1 MVSIIPS
8 PRFALRPTWVPHP
21 SRSFEGWDI
30 TALRPEVDSAE
41 SNISQSYDR
50 LRPIRRLTAA
60 GPTYNAFQMRIRPP
74 FVIFPLVLLLF
85 GFHLRV
91 AHAQTSPTPS
101 IVTIDGLGKGT
112 VDLSG
117 PWRFHIGDDLR
128 WAGPSINDAPG
139 QDGWET
145 ILPDRPWGAQN
156 HFAYTGFAWYRL
168 HLRVTPAPDVKSGFQ
183 LLLPSLQDAC
193 EVYWNGR
200 LVGRYGKLPPHPAT
214 PGLNAPAAF
223 TLPDFR
229 SGTLAIRVWNRP
241 LGSSSGGDGG
251 GIAQTPLVGDSKS
264 IAAYIGTWNY
274 NFLRA
279 TLYINSRNILY
290 FLVAL
295 SAFVLW
301 LRRRQETLLLWFSIF
316 AICPAIWTSVYTMR
330 LPVSSEFSGFVL
342 QPLWALRN
350 VALWFLLIDMLH
362 LRSHRGLVRWAK
374 ILAAVSLTGSFLDG
388 GLTYVPASLIS
399 PQSSA
404 WIDGILTAIT
414 EPCQLYLL
422 VLVAYGFRQ
431 KLDSVRWVLALS
443 ASLSQ
448 LLAVIIATAEQGRRF
463 THWTLAQ
470 HLSSPLFHLG
480 PIYFN
485 ADTLLDLLVFLS
497 IIYTVYHYIR
507 DQQDRKAILEQ
518 ELHSARELQQVLI
531 PEKLPTLPGFSLS
544 SAYLP
549 ALEVGGDFFQIIP
562 LDGPAAGSTLI
573 VLGDV
578 SGKGLRAAMAVS
590 LIVGAVRTLA
600 ETTSRPAEILA
611 GLSRRL
617 HGRLQDGFSTCL
629 ALRLD
634 PDGAC
639 TLASAGHPAPYF
651 NDKEIDLPGA
661 LPLGIDPATAYEEVV
676 VHFNPGDRCALYTD
690 GLLEAR
696 APSGEI
702 FSFERLQT
710 LFASGADAA
719 QASEAAVAFGQDDDI
734 TVLTLTRLANV

>member
-1 MVSIIPS
+1 
-8 PRFALRPTWVPHP
+8 
-21 SRSFEGWDI
+21 
-30 TALRPEVDSAE
+30 
-41 SNISQSYDR
+41 
-50 LRPIRRLTAA
+50 
-60 GPTYNAFQMRIRPP
+60 MRIRRP
-74 FVIFPLVLLLF
+74 FACFPLVLLLF
-85 GFHLRV
+85 GFDFCF
-91 AHAQTSPTPS
+91 AQAQTSSPHPV
-101 IVTIDGLGKGT
+101 VTIDGLGKGT

-128 WAGPSINDAPG
+128 WAEPGINDTPG
-139 QDGWET
+139 QSGWET
-145 ILPDRPWGAQN
+145 ILPDRPWGAQS
-156 HFAYTGFAWYRL
+156 HYAYTGFAWYRL
-168 HLRVTPAPDVKSGFQ
+168 YLRISPAPDVKTGFQ
-183 LLLPSLQDAC
+183 LLLPRLQDVC

-200 LVGRYGKLPPHPAT
+200 LVGRYGKLPPHPSSPAF
-214 PGLNAPAAF
+214 NAPAAF
-223 TLPDFR
+223 NVPDFR
-229 SGTLAIRVWNRP
+229 SGTLAIRVWNGP
-241 LGSSSGGDGG
+241 LGSSSAGDGG

-290 FLVAL
+290 FLVAIA
-295 SAFVLW
+295 AFILW
-301 LRRRQETLLLWFSIF
+301 LRRRNETLLLWFSIF
-316 AICPAIWTSVYTMR
+316 AVCPAIWTSVITMR
-330 LPVSSEFSGFVL
+330 LPVSGQFSQFMV

-362 LRSHRGLVRWAK
+362 LRSHRGLVRWAR
-374 ILAAVSLTGSFLDG
+374 ILAAVSLTAAFLDG
-388 GLTYVPASLIS
+388 CLTYAPANWTS
-399 PQSSA
+399 PQTRA
-404 WIDGILTAIT
+404 WIDGILTMIS

-422 VLVAYGFRQ
+422 VLVANGFRQ

-448 LLAVIIATAEQGRRF
+448 LLAVIVAAVQQGQRF

-470 HLSSPLFHLG
+470 YLSSPLLHFG
-480 PIYFN
+480 PASFN

-497 IIYTVYHYIR
+497 IIYTVYRYIR

-518 ELHSARELQQVLI
+518 ELQSARELQQVLI
-531 PEKLPTLPGFSLS
+531 PEKLSTPLGFSIS

-600 ETTSRPAEILA
+600 ETTSSPAEVLA

-617 HGRLQDGFSTCL
+617 HGRLQGGFSTCVV
-629 ALRLD
+629 LRLD
-634 PDGAC
+634 PHGAC

-661 LPLGIDPATAYEEVV
+661 LPLGIDPAIAYEEAV
-676 VHFNPGDRCALYTD
+676 VHFHPGDRCALYTD

-696 APSGEI
+696 TPSGEI
-702 FSFERLQT
+702 FSFKRLQA
-710 LFASGADAA
+710 LFASGADAV

-734 TVLTLTRLANV
+734 TVVTLTRLANA

>member
-1 MVSIIPS
+1 MLLVLAWMPG
-8 PRFALRPTWVPHP
+8 ACQMA
-21 SRSFEGWDI
+21 EGH
-30 TALRPEVDSAE
+30 
-41 SNISQSYDR
+41 ISVYR
-50 LRPIRRLTAA
+50 
-60 GPTYNAFQMRIRPP
+60 TYNAFQMRIRRPLA
-74 FVIFPLVLLLF
+74 IFPLVLLLF
-85 GFHLRV
+85 GQPRL
-91 AHAQTSPTPS
+91 AHAQTSPTPA
-101 IVTIDGLGKGT
+101 IVSIDGLGKGT

-128 WAGPSINDAPG
+128 WADPSINDTPG
-139 QDGWET
+139 ENGWET
-145 ILPDRPWGAQN
+145 ILPDRPWGAQS
-156 HFAYTGFAWYRL
+156 HYAYTGFAWYRL
-168 HLRVTPAPDVKSGFQ
+168 YLRITPAPDVKTDFQ
-183 LLLPSLQDAC
+183 LVLPRLEDAC

-200 LVGRYGKLPPHPAT
+200 LVGRYGKLPPHPSSPAF
-214 PGLNAPAAF
+214 NAPATF

-229 SGTLAIRVWNRP
+229 SGTLAIRVWNGP
-241 LGSSSGGDGG
+241 LGSSSPGDGG
-251 GIAQTPLVGDSKS
+251 GIAETPLVGDSKS

-274 NFLRA
+274 NFLRS

-295 SAFVLW
+295 AAFVLW
-301 LRRRQETLLLWFSIF
+301 LRRRNETLLLWFSIF
-316 AICPAIWTSVYTMR
+316 AICPVIWTSIYTMR
-330 LPVSSEFSGFVL
+330 LPLSSQFSQFML
-342 QPLWALRN
+342 QPLWVLRS
-350 VALWFLLIDMLH
+350 VALWFLLIEMLH
-362 LRSHRGLVRWAK
+362 LRGRRGLVQWAR
-374 ILAAVSLTGSFLDG
+374 ILAAVSLTSAFLDG
-388 GLTYVPASLIS
+388 CLTYAPASWIS
-399 PQSSA
+399 PHSSA
-404 WIDGILTAIT
+404 WIDGILTIII

-422 VLVAYGFRQ
+422 VLVANGFRQ

-448 LLAVIIATAEQGRRF
+448 LLAVIVATAQQGQRF
-463 THWTLAQ
+463 THWTLSQ
-470 HLSSPLFHLG
+470 HLSSPLFHFG
-480 PIYFN
+480 PIHFN
-485 ADTLLDLLVFLS
+485 ADILLDLLVFLS

-531 PEKLPTLPGFSLS
+531 PEKLPTLPGFSIS
-544 SAYLP
+544 STYLP

-562 LDGPAAGSTLI
+562 LDGRAAGSTLI

-617 HGRLQDGFSTCL
+617 HGRLQGGFSTCIVL
-629 ALRLD
+629 HLD

-639 TLASAGHPAPYF
+639 TMASAGHPAPYF

-661 LPLGIDPATAYEEVV
+661 LPLGIAPAIAYEEVTV
-676 VHFNPGDRCALYTD
+676 RFNPGDRCALYTD

-702 FSFERLQT
+702 FSFERLQS
-710 LFASGADAA
+710 LFASGANAA
-719 QASEAAVAFGQDDDI
+719 EASEAAVAFGQDDDI
-734 TVLTLTRLANV
+734 TVVTLTRLTNA

>member
-1 MVSIIPS
+1 MT
-8 PRFALRPTWVPHP
+8 RTGR
-21 SRSFEGWDI
+21 
-30 TALRPEVDSAE
+30 
-41 SNISQSYDR
+41 
-50 LRPIRRLTAA
+50 
-60 GPTYNAFQMRIRPP
+60 TYNAFQMRIRPP
-74 FVIFPLVLLLF
+74 FAIFLLLLF
-85 GFHLRV
+85 GFHLRL
-91 AHAQTSPTPS
+91 AHAQTSPGPS
-101 IVTIDGLGKGT
+101 VVTIDGLGKGT

-128 WAGPSINDAPG
+128 WADPNINDTPG
-139 QDGWET
+139 ENGWET
-145 ILPDRPWGAQN
+145 ILADRPWGAQT
-156 HFAYTGFAWYRL
+156 HYAYTGFAWYRL
-168 HLRVTPAPDVKSGFQ
+168 NLRITPAPDVKTDVQ
-183 LLLPSLQDAC
+183 LLLPNVQDIC

-200 LVGRYGKLPPHPAT
+200 LVGRYGELLPHPSSPA
-214 PGLNAPAAF
+214 LNMPAAF

-229 SGTLAIRVWNRP
+229 SGTLAIRVWNGP
-241 LGSSSGGDGG
+241 LGSSAAGGGG

-274 NFLRA
+274 NFLRS
-279 TLYINSRNILY
+279 TLYLNSRNVLY

-295 SAFVLW
+295 AAFVLW
-301 LRRRQETLLLWFSIF
+301 LRRRKETLLLWFSIF

-330 LPVSSEFSGFVL
+330 VPISGQFCQFML

-350 VALWFLLIDMLH
+350 VALWFLLIEMLH
-362 LRSHRGLVRWAK
+362 LRSRRGLVRWAK
-374 ILAAVSLTGSFLDG
+374 ILAAVSLIGSFLDG
-388 GLTYVPASLIS
+388 CLTYAPTSWIS
-399 PQSSA
+399 PHAST
-404 WIDGILTAIT
+404 WIDGILTIIV
-414 EPCQLYLL
+414 EPCELYLL
-422 VLVAYGFRQ
+422 VLVANGFRQ
-431 KLDSVRWVLALS
+431 KLDSARWVLALS

-448 LLAVIIATAEQGRRF
+448 LLAVIVATARQGQRF
-463 THWTLAQ
+463 THWTLSQ

-480 PIYFN
+480 PVYFN
-485 ADTLLDLLVFLS
+485 ADILLDLLVFFS

-600 ETTSRPAEILA
+600 ETTSRPADILA

-617 HGRLQDGFSTCL
+617 HGRLQGGFSTCVV
-629 ALRLD
+629 LRLD
-634 PDGAC
+634 PHGAC

-651 NDKEIDLPGA
+651 NDNEIDLPGA
-661 LPLGIDPATAYEEVV
+661 LPLGIDPSIAYEEAM

-696 APSGEI
+696 TPSGEI

-719 QASEAAVAFGQDDDI
+719 RASEAAVAFGQDDDI
-734 TVLTLTRLANV
+734 TVVTLTRLANA

>member
-1 MVSIIPS
+1 
-8 PRFALRPTWVPHP
+8 
-21 SRSFEGWDI
+21 
-30 TALRPEVDSAE
+30 
-41 SNISQSYDR
+41 
-50 LRPIRRLTAA
+50 
-60 GPTYNAFQMRIRPP
+60 MRIRPP
-74 FVIFPLVLLLF
+74 LAIFPLVLLLF
-85 GFHLRV
+85 GFHLRF
-91 AHAQTSPTPS
+91 ANAQTSATPA

-112 VDLSG
+112 VDLSE

-128 WAGPSINDAPG
+128 WADPSVTDTPG
-139 QDGWET
+139 ENGWET
-145 ILPDRPWGAQN
+145 ILPDRPWGAQR
-156 HFAYTGFAWYRL
+156 HYAYTGFAWYRL
-168 HLRVTPAPDVKSGFQ
+168 HLRITPAPDVKTDFQ
-183 LLLPSLQDAC
+183 LLLPRLQDVC
-193 EVYWNGR
+193 EVYWDGR
-200 LVGRYGKLPPHPAT
+200 LVGRYGKLPPHPSSPAF
-214 PGLNAPAAF
+214 NAPAAF

-229 SGTLAIRVWNRP
+229 SGTLAIRVWNGP
-241 LGSSSGGDGG
+241 LGSSSAGDGG
-251 GIAQTPLVGDSKS
+251 GIAETPLVGDSKS
-264 IAAYIGTWNY
+264 IAAYIGNWNY
-274 NFLRA
+274 NFLRS

-290 FLVAL
+290 FFVAL
-295 SAFVLW
+295 AAFVLW
-301 LRRRQETLLLWFSIF
+301 LRRRNETLLLWFSIF
-316 AICPAIWTSVYTMR
+316 AICPVIWTSVYTMR
-330 LPVSSEFSGFVL
+330 LPVSSQFSQFIL

-350 VALWFLLIDMLH
+350 VALWFLLIEMLH
-362 LRSHRGLVRWAK
+362 LRSRRGLVRWAR
-374 ILAAVSLTGSFLDG
+374 ILAAVSLTAAFLDG
-388 GLTYVPASLIS
+388 CLTYAPANWIS
-399 PQSSA
+399 PHTSA
-404 WIDGILTAIT
+404 WIDGILTIII

-422 VLVAYGFRQ
+422 VLVANGFHQ

-448 LLAVIIATAEQGRRF
+448 LLAVIVATAQQGQRF

-470 HLSSPLFHLG
+470 HLSSPLFHFG
-480 PIYFN
+480 PIDFN

-507 DQQDRKAILEQ
+507 EQQDRKAILEQ

-531 PEKLPTLPGFSLS
+531 PEKLPTPPGFSIS
-544 SAYLP
+544 STYLP

-617 HGRLQDGFSTCL
+617 HGRLQGGFSTCVV
-629 ALRLD
+629 LRLD
-634 PDGAC
+634 PYGAC

-651 NDKEIDLPGA
+651 NDKEIELPGA
-661 LPLGIDPATAYEEVV
+661 LPLGIDPAIAYEEAIVQ
-676 VHFNPGDRCALYTD
+676 FNPGDRCALYTD

-719 QASEAAVAFGQDDDI
+719 KASEAAVAFGQDDDI
-734 TVLTLTRLANV
+734 TVVTLTRLANA